1 MIKFN
6 NLTKSFNNKVIFD
19 NANFNIPLNKI
30 TCVLANS
37 GSGKTTLLNIIASLI
52 NYEGEIENLPNNI
65 SYVFQDYRLILNKT
79 VSENLKFFTNEYD
92 DVKIQKL
99 LEKVGLL
106 DKQNAYINTLS
117 GGEKQRVN
125 ILRAVLKNANL
136 NLYDEPFS
144 GLDLSLKYK
153 VASIIKNETSYNG
166 KTSIIVTHDVAV
178 AVDLADEII
187 FIDNGKVENY
197 TVNKING
204 ELSNEEKLNLITKI
218 SNRFKN

>member
-6 NLTKSFNNKVIFD
+6 NLTKSFNNKVIFN

-37 GSGKTTLLNIIASLI
+37 GSGKTTLLNIIASLT
-52 NYEGEIENLPNNI
+52 NYEGEIENLPNNL

-79 VSENLKFFTNEYD
+79 VSENLKFFTGVYD

-99 LEKVGLL
+99 LEKVGLI

-125 ILRAVLKNANL
+125 ILRAILKNANL
-136 NLYDEPFS
+136 NLYDEPFT
-144 GLDLSLKYK
+144 GLDLSLKFK
-153 VASIIKNETSYNG
+153 VASLIKNETSYNG

-178 AVDLADEII
+178 AVDLADEIL

-204 ELSNEEKLNLITKI
+204 ELLNEEKLQLITKI
-218 SNRFKN
+218 TNRFKN

>member
-1 MIKFN
+1 MVAGA
-6 NLTKSFNNKVIFD
+6 TS
-19 NANFNIPLNKI
+19 
-30 TCVLANS
+30 
-37 GSGKTTLLNIIASLI
+37 SGKTTLLNIIASLI
-52 NYEGEIENLPNNI
+52 SYEGEIENLPNNL

-79 VSENLKFFTNEYD
+79 VSENLKFFTGVYD

-99 LEKVGLL
+99 LEKVGLI

-125 ILRAVLKNANL
+125 ILRAILKNANL
-136 NLYDEPFS
+136 NLYDEPFT
-144 GLDLSLKYK
+144 GLDLSLKFK
-153 VASIIKNETSYNG
+153 VASLIKNETSYNG

-178 AVDLADEII
+178 AVDLADEIL

-204 ELSNEEKLNLITKI
+204 ELLNEEKLQLITKI
-218 SNRFKN
+218 TNRFKN

>member
-6 NLTKSFNNKVIFD
+6 NLTKSFNNKVIFN

-37 GSGKTTLLNIIASLI
+37 GSGKTTLLNIIASLT
-52 NYEGEIENLPNNI
+52 NYEGEIENLPNNL

-79 VSENLKFFTNEYD
+79 VSENLKFFTGVYD

-99 LEKVGLL
+99 LEKVGLI

-125 ILRAVLKNANL
+125 ILRAILKNANL
-136 NLYDEPFS
+136 NLYDEPFT
-144 GLDLSLKYK
+144 GLDLSLKFK
-153 VASIIKNETSYNG
+153 VASLIKNETSHNG

-178 AVDLADEII
+178 AVDLADEIL

-204 ELSNEEKLNLITKI
+204 ELLNEEKLQLITKI
-218 SNRFKN
+218 TNRVKN

>member
-6 NLTKSFNNKVIFD
+6 NLTKSFNNKVIFN

-37 GSGKTTLLNIIASLI
+37 GSGKTTLLNIIASLT
-52 NYEGEIENLPNNI
+52 NYEGEIENLPNNL
-65 SYVFQDYRLILNKT
+65 SYVFQDYRLISNKT
-79 VSENLKFFTNEYD
+79 VSENLKFFTGVYD

-99 LEKVGLL
+99 LEKVGLI

-125 ILRAVLKNANL
+125 ILRAILKNANL
-136 NLYDEPFS
+136 NLYDEPFT
-144 GLDLSLKYK
+144 GLDLSLKFK
-153 VASIIKNETSYNG
+153 VASLIKNETSHNG

-178 AVDLADEII
+178 AVDLADEIL

-204 ELSNEEKLNLITKI
+204 ELLNEEKLQLITKI
-218 SNRFKN
+218 TNRFKN

>member
-204 ELSNEEKLNLITKI
+204 ELSSEEKLNLITKI

>member
-6 NLTKSFNNKVIFD
+6 NLTKSFNNKVIFN

-37 GSGKTTLLNIIASLI
+37 GSGKTTLLNIIASLT

-79 VSENLKFFTNEYD
+79 VSENLKFFTGVYD

-99 LEKVGLL
+99 LEKVGLI

-125 ILRAVLKNANL
+125 ILRAILKNANL
-136 NLYDEPFS
+136 NLYDEPFT
-144 GLDLSLKYK
+144 GLDLSLKFK
-153 VASIIKNETSYNG
+153 VASLIKNETSHNG

-178 AVDLADEII
+178 AVDLADEIL

-204 ELSNEEKLNLITKI
+204 ELLNEEKLQLITKI
-218 SNRFKN
+218 TNRFKN

>member
-1 MIKFN
+1 MIKFK
-6 NLTKSFNNKVIFD
+6 NLSKSFNNKVIFN

-37 GSGKTTLLNIIASLI
+37 GSGKTTLLNIIASLT
-52 NYEGEIENLPNNI
+52 NYEGEIENLPNNL

-79 VSENLKFFTNEYD
+79 VSENLKFFTGVYD

-99 LEKVGLL
+99 LEKVGLI

-125 ILRAVLKNANL
+125 ILRAILKNANL

-153 VASIIKNETSYNG
+153 VVSIIKNETSYNG

>member
-1 MIKFN
+1 MDCN
-6 NLTKSFNNKVIFD
+6 NLSVSQGSDVVEIWTDGGCKPN
-19 NANFNIPLNKI
+19 PGPGGWG
-30 TCVLANS
+30 VLLRYR
-37 GSGKTTLLNIIASLI
+37 GK
-52 NYEGEIENLPNNI
+52 ERE
-65 SYVFQDYRLILNKT
+65 
-79 VSENLKFFTNEYD
+79 
-92 DVKIQKL
+92 
-99 LEKVGLL
+99 
-106 DKQNAYINTLS
+106 LS

-125 ILRAVLKNANL
+125 ILRAILKNANL
-136 NLYDEPFS
+136 NLYDEPFT

-197 TVNKING
+197 TAYKING

>member
-136 NLYDEPFS
+136 NLYDEPFT

-178 AVDLADEII
+178 AVDLADEIL

-204 ELSNEEKLNLITKI
+204 ELSSEEKLNLITKI

>member
-1 MIKFN
+1 MIKFK
-6 NLTKSFNNKVIFD
+6 NLSKSFKNKVIFN

-37 GSGKTTLLNIIASLI
+37 GSGKTTLLNIIASLT
-52 NYEGEIENLPNNI
+52 NYEGEIENLPNNL

-79 VSENLKFFTNEYD
+79 VSENLKFFTGVYD

-99 LEKVGLL
+99 LEKVGLI

-125 ILRAVLKNANL
+125 ILRAILKNANL
-136 NLYDEPFS
+136 NLYDEPFT
-144 GLDLSLKYK
+144 GLDLSLKFK
-153 VASIIKNETSYNG
+153 VASLIKNETSYNG

-178 AVDLADEII
+178 AVDLADEIL

-204 ELSNEEKLNLITKI
+204 ELLNEEKLQLITKI